1 VAKKVLSWM
10 CAVTLSS
17 AAVACGSSKSGSMF
31 QSGSSGSSSS
41 GVYGGGSGGGGAAGA
56 ASATTGGD
64 GGGSTTGTLASGS
77 SVGGSIECEACDSA
91 QTCDA
96 STPTTVS
103 GIVYDPAGANP
114 LYNITVYVPNDPLP
128 AFSKGASCAAC
139 TTLYPDR
146 IFSSAV
152 TDAAGHFS
160 LTAPAGTDVPLVV
173 QTGKW
178 RRVFTLPT
186 VSPCVENP
194 QPDKM
199 LTLPSKASEGDLPD
213 IGISTGAADSLECLP
228 LRIGVDAS
236 EYVPGAS
243 TAGHI
248 HIFSGYMGATT
259 SPAGPASTDAL
270 WDSTGDLMAN
280 DELLLSCESRTPP
293 INVDNQNS
301 MVAYTSGG
309 GRVFASHYE
318 YGWFTTGPFGAD
330 NLATWMP
337 GSQQLDDTMSF
348 PADIV
353 TTLPNGMPFP
363 EGVALQTW
371 LGNVNA
377 LTNGLLP
384 IWFARHNADVSA
396 ANTVSQPWLSLD
408 PSVTLAPNATE
419 YFTFDTP
426 VGADAGSTCGRVAYS
441 DLHVAGGPGSTE
453 EPNVAPD
460 YPIGGATT
468 VPAGC
473 AMRSLTP
480 QEKALEFIFF
490 DLASCLLPVGSSPI
504 PPPPK

>member
-1 VAKKVLSWM
+1 
-10 CAVTLSS
+10 
-17 AAVACGSSKSGSMF
+17 
-31 QSGSSGSSSS
+31 
-41 GVYGGGSGGGGAAGA
+41 
-56 ASATTGGD
+56 
-64 GGGSTTGTLASGS
+64 
-77 SVGGSIECEACDSA
+77 
-91 QTCDA
+91 
-96 STPTTVS
+96 
-103 GIVYDPAGANP
+103 
-114 LYNITVYVPNDPLP
+114 
-128 AFSKGASCAAC
+128 
-139 TTLYPDR
+139 
-146 IFSSAV
+146 V

-160 LTAPAGTDVPLVV
+160 LTAPAGADVPLVV

-178 RRVFTLPT
+178 RRTFNLST
-186 VSPCVENP
+186 VNPCVDNP
-194 QPDKM
+194 QTDKM
-199 LTLPSKASEGDLPD
+199 IKLPSKASEGDLPD

-236 EYVPGAS
+236 EYVPGAA
-243 TAGHI
+243 TGGHI

-270 WDSTGDLMAN
+270 WDSTGDLMLN

-301 MVAYTSGG
+301 MVAYTAGG

-330 NLATWMP
+330 NLAMWTP

-348 PADIV
+348 PANIV

-363 EGVALQTW
+363 EGVALQAW

-377 LTNGLLP
+377 LTNGQLP

-408 PSVTLAPNATE
+408 PSVTMAPDATE

-426 VGADAGSTCGRVAYS
+426 VGADAGETCGRVAYS

-453 EPNVAPD
+453 EPGVAPD
-460 YPIGGATT
+460 YPMGGATT

-473 AMRSLTP
+473 AMRALTP

-490 DLASCLLPVGSSPI
+490 DLASCLLPVGSTPI

>member
-1 VAKKVLSWM
+1 
-10 CAVTLSS
+10 
-17 AAVACGSSKSGSMF
+17 MF
-31 QSGSSGSSSS
+31 QSGSTGSS
-41 GVYGGGSGGGGAAGA
+41 GTYGGSTGSSGAAGA
-56 ASATTGGD
+56 HSGGD
-64 GGGSTTGTLASGS
+64 GGGGTTGALMSGS
-77 SVGGSIECEACDSA
+77 SGGGSVECEACESPS
-91 QTCDA
+91 TCDA

-103 GIVYDPAGANP
+103 GVVYDPAGANP
-114 LYNITVYVPNDPLP
+114 LYNITVYVPNDILP
-128 AFSKGASCAAC
+128 KFTKGASCAAC
-139 TTLYPDR
+139 ATLYPDR
-146 IFSSAV
+146 IFSSTV
-152 TDAAGHFS
+152 TDATGHFS

-178 RRVFTLPT
+178 RRAFDLPT
-186 VSPCVENP
+186 VNPCVDNP
-194 QPDKM
+194 QGDQTIK
-199 LTLPSKASEGDLPD
+199 LPSKASEGDLPD
-213 IGISTGAADSLECLP
+213 IGISTGGADSLECLP

-236 EYVPGAS
+236 EYAPGAS
-243 TAGHI
+243 AAGHI
-248 HIFSGYMGATT
+248 HIFSGYLGATT

-270 WDSTGDLMAN
+270 WDSTADLLQN

-301 MVAYTSGG
+301 MVAYTSAG

-318 YGWFTTGPFGAD
+318 YGWFITGPFGAD
-330 NLATWMP
+330 NLAMWTP

-348 PADIV
+348 PANVV

-363 EGVALQTW
+363 EGVALQAW
-371 LGNVNA
+371 LGTVNA
-377 LTNGLLP
+377 LTNGQLP

-408 PSVTLAPNATE
+408 PSVTMAPNATE

-460 YPIGGATT
+460 YPMGGATT

-473 AMRSLTP
+473 AMRALTP

-490 DLASCLLPVGSSPI
+490 DLASCLLPVGSTPI